1 MNRILKKIDLYNF
14 LDYQEKRFVEYKD
27 SISVGRSL

>member
-14 LDYQEKRFVEYKD
+14 LDYQEKRFVEYK
-27 SISVGRSL
+27 ILFL